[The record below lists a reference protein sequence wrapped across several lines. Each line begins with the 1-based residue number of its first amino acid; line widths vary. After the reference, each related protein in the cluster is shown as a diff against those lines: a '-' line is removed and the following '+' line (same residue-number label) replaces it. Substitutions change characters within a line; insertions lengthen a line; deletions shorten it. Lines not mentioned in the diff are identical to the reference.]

1 MDQLKRT
8 KENFYFRVKKI
19 PVRITE
25 QQSKYWINKDL
36 MLHPFLRIF
45 TLTSSVM
52 EFNDES
58 IIFYLNNQGIKT
70 TAKSSSEVVKL
81 RPPKLLSTVNGWMQ
95 VCVSV
100 SSSPPLTLLHTHLPT
115 FFSMLPS
122 DNKENTKKTGKTKPS
137 PWCFPCFVTI
147 HRRSRSDTCKAKC
160 SALAARHQK
169 LSLPIYIYT
178 S

>member
-100 SSSPPLTLLHTHLPT
+100 SSSPPLTLCIHIYQP
-115 FFSMLPS
+115 FSPCCQV
-122 DNKENTKKTGKTKPS
+122 TTRKTPRKLARQNPVPGA
-137 PWCFPCFVTI
+137 FP
-147 HRRSRSDTCKAKC
+147 
-160 SALAARHQK
+160 AL
-169 LSLPIYIYT
+169 
-178 S
+178 